1 MWEGM
6 NRRGLLIRAGL
17 VAAGVGGAVWL
28 RDHVLWPDP
37 SVAFADDRSTGWL
50 PYAVAQA
57 PTPTV
62 RAVVGGREVNALID
76 SGAQYS
82 VIDRALFDA
91 LGLTRVFEMP
101 LMAYGVGGSPQ
112 VGRGVTLEIEVGGA
126 RIGGLRTAILELGPL
141 AGAEGLSAP
150 LILGQDVLGVT
161 TLDLDPQAR
170 RVRLG
175 RRDVEPLPGLAPV
188 AVRRGSRGLTAE
200 TTVEGAEIE
209 AVIDTGASTLLAL
222 SDSAAREAGLM
233 DGRPRREGSSIVLGG
248 VIGSIVVRARTVT
261 FADAL
266 YRDVATP
273 IFPDRPLPGFPRALL
288 GMGAFAGRPL
298 RLDLGAGRLW
308 VGREMDLTVG

>member
-1 MWEGM
+1 MCEAM

-28 RDHVLWPDP
+28 RDHVLWPAP
-37 SVAFADDRSTGWL
+37 SVDFADDRSTGWL
-50 PYAVAQA
+50 PYAVPQA

-82 VIDRALFDA
+82 VIDRALFDD

-101 LMAYGVGGSPQ
+101 LMAYGVGGAPQ
-112 VGRGVTLEIEVGGA
+112 VGRGVTLEIEVGDA
-126 RIGGLRTAILELGPL
+126 RIRGLRTAILDLGPL
-141 AGAEGLSAP
+141 AGPEGLSAP
-150 LILGQDVLGVT
+150 LILGQDVLSAT
-161 TLDLDPQAR
+161 LLDLDTQGR
-170 RVRLG
+170 RARLG
-175 RRDVEPLPGLAPV
+175 RRDTPEEPRLTPVEVG
-188 AVRRGSRGLTAE
+188 RGPRGMT
-200 TTVEGAEIE
+200 TGVTVEGHEIE

-233 DGRPRREGSSIVLGG
+233 DGRPQREGSSIVLGG
-248 VIGSIVVRARTVT
+248 MIGSIVVRARTLT

-266 YRDVATP
+266 HRDVALP

-288 GMGAFAGRPL
+288 GMGAFDGRAL
-298 RLDLGAGRLW
+298 RMDLGAGRLW
-308 VGREMDLTVG
+308 VGREIDLTVG